1 MRCAPMP
8 LRAQW
13 LWNSPL
19 EWGGLRWYH
28 VSPDSGPRFLAGMSS
43 DVIPCPTTL
52 NPPSCRGGLQCYT
65 CHAIF
70 YAVRDSYIKKGIADL
85 LTQLGSHG
93 FKACSH
99 IFKACPRVSKAPDT
113 RAIIACKTCS
123 QAAPSWPARRA
134 DMRLQCST
142 DSVDHSKDIAT
153 VRAIRQDGAILLTVH
168 DVAERLDTARPMP
181 LKTLLATPIL

>member
-1 MRCAPMP
+1 
-8 LRAQW
+8 
-13 LWNSPL
+13 
-19 EWGGLRWYH
+19 
-28 VSPDSGPRFLAGMSS
+28 MSS

-52 NPPSCRGGLQCYT
+52 DPPSCRGGLQCYT

-99 IFKACPRVSKAPDT
+99 VFKVCPRVSKAPDT
-113 RAIIACKTCS
+113 RAIIACKTCR
-123 QAAPSWPARRA
+123 QVEPSWPARRA

-142 DSVDHSKDIAT
+142 DPVDHSKDIAT
-153 VRAIRQDGAILLTVH
+153 VQSDPTGRCHTANRARRGRATGYGAPHAIEDIISYVY
-168 DVAERLDTARPMP
+168 P
-181 LKTLLATPIL
+181 LVSYSIGF